1 MIKREMDASMIERAR
16 EEAGTYQHRLTRDP
30 TTGAVVLA
38 DEPHLLVPTRV
49 VGRDLPAELRES
61 VGPEVAAEVM
71 YRLGFLT
78 AASQAAAFYADRGIS
93 EQEWEYRALA
103 GPFYAAWTGQGEAE
117 MLIWEPSPGE
127 DFLVVWES
135 GNSLGALQAIAAG
148 VRARACHLFAGYSA
162 GWCSEAT
169 SQRLETREIAC
180 RAEGLAHC
188 RFVVAHPERMEHHL
202 ADPRLHRP
210 TTDYDVLPTRPL

>member
-1 MIKREMDASMIERAR
+1 MDALLIERAR
-16 EEAGTYQHRLTRDP
+16 REAGAYQRRLTRDP

-49 VGRDLPAELRES
+49 VGRDLPGELRES
-61 VGPEVAAEVM
+61 VGPELAAEVM

-78 AASQAAAFYADRGIS
+78 AASQAAAFYRDRGVA
-93 EQEWEYRALA
+93 EPEWEYRTLA

-117 MLIWEPSPGE
+117 MLIWEPSIE
-127 DFLVVWES
+127 DDFLVVWES
-135 GNSLGALQAIAAG
+135 GNSLGALQAMKDG

-169 SQRLETREIAC
+169 GQRLQTTEIAC

-188 RFVVAHPERMEHHL
+188 RFVVANPKRMEEHL
-202 ADPRLHRP
+202 ADPRLHKP
-210 TTDYDVLPTRPL
+210 TDEYEVLRTRPL